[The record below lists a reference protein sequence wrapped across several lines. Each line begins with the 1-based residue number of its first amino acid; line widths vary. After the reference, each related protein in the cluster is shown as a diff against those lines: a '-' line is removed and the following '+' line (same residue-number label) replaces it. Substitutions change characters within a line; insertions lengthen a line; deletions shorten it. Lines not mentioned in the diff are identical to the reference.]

1 MNQLACQS
9 NNIYEKR
16 QDNQFIHYVNQVWNF
31 YFNFLTLNMKI
42 ALLLLVPYK
51 TSQTESFTEELV
63 LAYKEAE
70 CPSERERA

>member
-31 YFNFLTLNMKI
+31 YFNFFNTEHENCSAI
-42 ALLLLVPYK
+42 ASPL
-51 TSQTESFTEELV
+51 
-63 LAYKEAE
+63 
-70 CPSERERA
+70 

>member
-1 MNQLACQS
+1 
-9 NNIYEKR
+9 
-16 QDNQFIHYVNQVWNF
+16 
-31 YFNFLTLNMKI
+31 MKI

-70 CPSERERA
+70 CPSERERAWCVCWCLCSVIEAYL